1 MIKRFLFAIIP
12 ALFLLACNQTGS
24 DKSSNVYSSLSA
36 DEQAFMN
43 TLESLCGKSFIGA
56 ENYIKE
62 GRESWA
68 HKKFVMHVTKC
79 DSNRIHIPFHLDED
93 HSRTW
98 MFMVDEK
105 GLRFRH
111 DHRHEDGTPE
121 DLTLYGGYADGTG
134 NAFVQHFPADDFTME
149 MLADSNSRKWNIIL
163 AEDMSSFTYELEFQG
178 ELVFSAKFD
187 LTNPVDVK

>member
-1 MIKRFLFAIIP
+1 MTKRHLFAIISV
-12 ALFLLACNQTGS
+12 LFLFACNQTGT
-24 DKSSNVYSSLSA
+24 DKSANDRSSLSP
-36 DEQAFMN
+36 DEQTFLN
-43 TLESLCGKSFIGA
+43 NLESLCGKSFLGS
-56 ENYIKE
+56 EQYIKE

-79 DSNRIHIPFHLDED
+79 DSNRVHIPFHLDED

-121 DLTLYGGYADGTG
+121 DVTLYGGYADGTG
-134 NAFVQHFPADDFTME
+134 NAFVQHFPADEYTKD
-149 MLADSNSRKWNIIL
+149 MLADTNSRKWNIIL
-163 AEDMSSFTYELEFQG
+163 GEDMSSFTYELEVQG

-187 LTNPVDVK
+187 LTIPVDEK